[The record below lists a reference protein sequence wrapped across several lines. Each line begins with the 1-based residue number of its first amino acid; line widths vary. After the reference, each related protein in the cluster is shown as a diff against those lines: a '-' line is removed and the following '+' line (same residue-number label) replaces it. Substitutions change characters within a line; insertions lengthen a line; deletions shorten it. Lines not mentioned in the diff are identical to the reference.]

1 MVPARKRRSWR
12 KLHIGV
18 DADAGHILAVELT
31 THDVD
36 DASQVAPL
44 LDQIDRPIA
53 SFTADGAYDGDDV
66 YAAVAA
72 RHPEAAVV
80 VPPRSNAVPT
90 STAQTEPSQR
100 DRHLA
105 VIAERGR
112 RGWQKVSG
120 YNFRALVEAD
130 IHRWKQ
136 VIGGALHS
144 HADGRQ
150 VTEVAIAA
158 AALNRML
165 DLGRPEYVRIV

>member
-1 MVPARKRRSWR
+1 M
-12 KLHIGV
+12 
-18 DADAGHILAVELT
+18 ELT

-44 LDQIDRPIA
+44 LDQIDCPVA
-53 SFTADGAYDGDDV
+53 SFTADGAYDRDDV

-72 RHPEAAVV
+72 RHSEAAVV

-90 STAQTEPSQR
+90 SMAQTEPSQR

-130 IHRWKQ
+130 INRWKQ
-136 VIGGALHS
+136 VIGGAFRS
-144 HADGRQ
+144 RADGRQ
-150 VTEVAIAA
+150 VTEVAIGASV
-158 AALNRML
+158 LNRML
-165 DLGRPEYVRIV
+165 DLGRPEYVRIA